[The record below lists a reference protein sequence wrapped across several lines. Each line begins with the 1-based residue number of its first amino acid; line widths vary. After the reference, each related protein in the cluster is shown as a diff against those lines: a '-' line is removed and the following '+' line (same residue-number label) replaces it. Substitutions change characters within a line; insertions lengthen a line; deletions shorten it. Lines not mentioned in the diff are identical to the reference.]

1 MALETKAVSVDLES
15 SVSEAST
22 TDSPIKASEKL
33 QRKGSF
39 RRGGVIPTA
48 ICLSKAAIGAGVLS
62 VSGHAAE
69 VGVVWQVACLL
80 FGGLLTVM
88 SIRMLCREMI
98 SVASIET
105 KKWGFEDVSEEL
117 FHPVMSLFTGFMNV
131 CNCLGAAAG
140 YLIVCGQVF
149 VVVFQANRSA
159 RDLFVVLVG
168 IFVCCPMALARHVGF
183 MRHLALLS
191 IVALIF
197 VVVVVAWYWGD
208 QGTDES
214 VTVENFLLGAGGATP
229 IIYMNAINNMIFAFC
244 NQFNVPQLTG
254 ELTPEPSRQG
264 MTKVAVLST
273 SASFFLYASVSIV
286 GVLAFGV
293 GGNQKDSLILDLMP
307 VHVLISLLAVM
318 FSVLTC
324 FQFHIYPIRQFLA
337 YVVRKARGRS
347 SDDEEK
353 EAWAQDVVY
362 FGLSLTRWYDI
373 VCALGTVCLVV
384 LIAVVIT
391 SLRTIMDFI
400 GAFASAYISFINLQ
414 QEDGRGS
421 TGPVGR
427 PGDCCERGLKAS
439 EAKMQST
446 KFQRQSSFRRGGVI
460 PTAICLSKATISV
473 GVLSMS
479 VHAAEVGALYQLAC
493 LMLGGV
499 LTVLKL
505 FHPVMAIVTGF
516 MNACVCLGS
525 AAGYL
530 IVCGQVFV
538 VVFPT
543 DDATRNLFV
552 VSVGIFVCC
561 PMALARHVGFTRH
574 LAAMT
579 VGALILLVIVV
590 AWYMGEHRI
599 DESVTTESFLLGP
612 GEATFVAYMNSINNM
627 IFAYNNQFNVPQLTR
642 ELTHEPSRDGMTKVA
657 ILSTSVTFLLYALV
671 FLLSVLAF
679 GVAENQKDSLILD
692 LMPVREDR
700 ARRVQS
706 LESAKGTAGVG

>member
-22 TDSPIKASEKL
+22 TDSPIKASE
-33 QRKGSF
+33 
-39 RRGGVIPTA
+39 
-48 ICLSKAAIGAGVLS
+48 
-62 VSGHAAE
+62 
-69 VGVVWQVACLL
+69 
-80 FGGLLTVM
+80 
-88 SIRMLCREMI
+88 
-98 SVASIET
+98 
-105 KKWGFEDVSEEL
+105 
-117 FHPVMSLFTGFMNV
+117 
-131 CNCLGAAAG
+131 
-140 YLIVCGQVF
+140 
-149 VVVFQANRSA
+149 
-159 RDLFVVLVG
+159 
-168 IFVCCPMALARHVGF
+168 
-183 MRHLALLS
+183 
-191 IVALIF
+191 
-197 VVVVVAWYWGD
+197 
-208 QGTDES
+208 
-214 VTVENFLLGAGGATP
+214 
-229 IIYMNAINNMIFAFC
+229 
-244 NQFNVPQLTG
+244 
-254 ELTPEPSRQG
+254 
-264 MTKVAVLST
+264 
-273 SASFFLYASVSIV
+273 
-286 GVLAFGV
+286 
-293 GGNQKDSLILDLMP
+293 
-307 VHVLISLLAVM
+307 
-318 FSVLTC
+318 
-324 FQFHIYPIRQFLA
+324 
-337 YVVRKARGRS
+337 
-347 SDDEEK
+347 
-353 EAWAQDVVY
+353 
-362 FGLSLTRWYDI
+362 
-373 VCALGTVCLVV
+373 
-384 LIAVVIT
+384 
-391 SLRTIMDFI
+391 
-400 GAFASAYISFINLQ
+400 
-414 QEDGRGS
+414 
-421 TGPVGR
+421 
-427 PGDCCERGLKAS
+427 
-439 EAKMQST
+439 

-499 LTVLKL
+499 LTVLSIRMISVASIETKKWSFEDVCEEL

-692 LMPVREDR
+692 LMPVREEIHVRISLMAVMFSVLTCFQLHIYPIQQFLAYLVRKARGCSSDDEKADVVYFGRSLTRWYDIFCALGSVCLVVLIAVVITSLR
-700 ARRVQS
+700 AMLDFIGAFGAAYISFMVPPMWIIALRRKDEQNFSWFNKEILWSVS
-706 LESAKGTAGVG
+706 FLALGLFLFVFGTYSAILPILGL